1 MDEYGKRAKLTINT
15 IETYFNRQGSLP
27 FIARNQNKIIGYIIG
42 LPLEMLNK
50 EPWALIDNNFGKG
63 NTIYTYAFVIQK
75 DYKGNGYAKMLK
87 KVYLNWIRKQDKIIY
102 VTGHVREGIASKF
115 TGEIN
120 IIEKI
125 KNWQGTGKTFEYYR
139 RLLQ

>member
-1 MDEYGKRAKLTINT
+1 
-15 IETYFNRQGSLP
+15 
-27 FIARNQNKIIGYIIG
+27 
-42 LPLEMLNK
+42 MLNK